1 MAGEVLVIGAGPAGM
16 KASLLLASADR
27 KVILVEESSVIGGGV
42 IRCEDIYPA
51 MECATCMVSPMQQEV
66 LRNNGIQVLTLSRV
80 TSIEGS
86 AGNFRVAVS
95 SRASSVD
102 PEACIGCAECWGACP
117 VQVPNRF
124 EENLSKRS
132 AISVPCAGALP
143 NVPWIDR
150 EHCVRWTEGS
160 DCTICSDSCV
170 FAAID
175 YDAADTQEVLEVS
188 DIILATGFRTMPPD
202 PAEFQDV
209 VFNPAFFTAP
219 EFERFYASNGPTSGE
234 LLRKDGRPPGS
245 AAIVVHS
252 GGTGAH
258 SRINTMY
265 CLKFI
270 HYLHEKLPGIR
281 PLVLLDSAYDPDATT
296 DPHHSSWNTAEVEGV
311 RYSGTVGTSG
321 TESGILLTWD
331 DERGEESREVE
342 LLIAGTPMAPSEGT
356 MEMAALTGAGTDETG
371 FAVIPDPDVSSV
383 STSIP
388 GIFLAGCSA
397 GPMDVASSVASA
409 AAAVGRILS
418 RSERSGL

>member
-1 MAGEVLVIGAGPAGM
+1 M
-16 KASLLLASADR
+16 KASLLLAYADR
-27 KVILVEESSVIGGGV
+27 KVVLVEESSVIGGGV

-66 LRNNGIQVLTLSRV
+66 LRNAGIQVLTLSRV

-86 AGNFRVAVS
+86 AGSFRVAVS

-150 EHCVRWTEGS
+150 ENCLRWTENS
-160 DCTICSDSCV
+160 DCTICMDSCV

-175 YDAADTQEVLEVS
+175 YDAADTQAVLEVS
-188 DIILATGFRTMPPD
+188 DIILATGFSPMPPD
-202 PAEFQDV
+202 QGEFEDV
-209 VFNPAFFTAP
+209 ITSPAFFTAP
-219 EFERFYASNGPTSGE
+219 EFERHYASNGPTAGE
-234 LLRKDGRPPGS
+234 LQRKDGRPPVS
-245 AAIVVHS
+245 AAVLVHA
-252 GGTGAH
+252 GGIGAH

-270 HYLHEKLPGIR
+270 HYLHEKLPDIR
-281 PLVLLDSAYDPDATT
+281 PLVLLDAEYDPDGTT
-296 DPHHSSWNTAEVEGV
+296 DPHHSGWQTSAAELV
-311 RYSGTVGTSG
+311 RYSGKVSSSG

-331 DERGEESREVE
+331 DGNGENSREVD
-342 LLIAGTPMAPSEGT
+342 LLVVGTPMAPSEGT
-356 MEMAALTGAGTDETG
+356 REMAELTGTGLDERG
-371 FAVIPDPDVSSV
+371 FALVPEPDVSSV
-383 STSIP
+383 STSVP

-418 RSERSGL
+418 RSERSGP